1 MTMKKPKLSIIWR
14 CILYL
19 LLKLMNF
26 PQAMNVSFQAG
37 TYTNGKNACALLS
50 TVPERTCKLLLCIF
64 SSSFPH
70 HNDPPWKNHQPSAED
85 FSKLLLPKDSGSRK
99 ATWNFPEFRPI
110 NIAWPL
116 YPLSWFLGL
125 TLMVHLHLVSC
136 SFSDIKYYKYL
147 RYLGWISFC
156 HVKTQF
162 NHTLTPHA
170 LTAKCHKNAAVK
182 QLSVLVPLHMNQI
195 VFEKVVPIITIHKGL
210 SKRKKCRKTT
220 MPTKNIGKRWTKETI
235 NNLPILCALFGDGY
249 MIPFKG

>member
-1 MTMKKPKLSIIWR
+1 MLVFRRVHVHTKKMHAHFFLRYLSE
-14 CILYL
+14 LA
-19 LLKLMNF
+19 N
-26 PQAMNVSFQAG
+26 SF
-37 TYTNGKNACALLS
+37 CVFL
-50 TVPERTCKLLLCIF
+50 
-64 SSSFPH
+64 PH
-70 HNDPPWKNHQPSAED
+70 HDDPTWKNHQPSAED

-116 YPLSWFLGL
+116 FWFLGL

-147 RYLGWISFC
+147 GWISFC

-162 NHTLTPHA
+162 NHTLPLHA

-210 SKRKKCRKTT
+210 KA
-220 MPTKNIGKRWTKETI
+220 KEMSSRPCQQKYWQKVNRR
-235 NNLPILCALFGDGY
+235 NNQQPANSLCTFWDGY
-249 MIPFKG
+249 MTPFKG